1 MEEAGEGKMIEGRRR
16 GEEVVGRNVA
26 EEERGG
32 GSVKVTETFSR
43 VGVLP
48 LTYLTA

>member
-1 MEEAGEGKMIEGRRR
+1 MEGLGGWVEEAGEGKVIEGRRR

-32 GSVKVTETFSR
+32 AQLR
-43 VGVLP
+43 
-48 LTYLTA
+48 